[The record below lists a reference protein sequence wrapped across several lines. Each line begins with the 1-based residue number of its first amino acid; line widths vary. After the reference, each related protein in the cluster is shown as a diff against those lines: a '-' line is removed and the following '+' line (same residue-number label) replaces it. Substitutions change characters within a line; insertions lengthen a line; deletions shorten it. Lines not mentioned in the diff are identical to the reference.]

1 MLKKFKP
8 LLSHILLSACA
19 FSVIC
24 RASICLTIFLDNVPP
39 DDLEQWISNKRKRHD
54 WYSPTQNGCFRKWLA
69 LLSLRACHGSGNC
82 KCTAFLY
89 LLDCFPEPAYRLSDL
104 LYNFSANEKIW
115 RRLSFQRFSSL
126 FYHLHPFSAGNSGTV
141 TVYPP
146 GNTSLLFIFLIAPV
160 PSIAEDFTTE
170 ELRIRKYKLLHI
182 IWIMEVFII
191 FLAFIKQKHLLH
203 LFMITLLFT
212 SSIMVA
218 GKIHIFYYRKIIT
231 KEKTD
236 D

>member
-1 MLKKFKP
+1 MDVSENDLPYYHYGLVTVLETASVQLFWYLLG
-8 LLSHILLSACA
+8 LLSGTSSTDYLI
-19 FSVIC
+19 FYI
-24 RASICLTIFLDNVPP
+24 IFL
-39 DDLEQWISNKRKRHD
+39 LMRKYGGGFHFRD
-54 WYSPTQNGCFRKWLA
+54 FLPCFITSI
-69 LLSLRACHGSGNC
+69 LSLRGILELLQYIRLEILP
-82 KCTAFLY
+82 CTL
-89 LLDCFPEPAYRLSDL
+89 
-104 LYNFSANEKIW
+104 I
-115 RRLSFQRFSSL
+115 SSL
-126 FYHLHPFSAGNSGTV
+126 
-141 TVYPP
+141 
-146 GNTSLLFIFLIAPV
+146 SLLFIFLIAPV

>member
-1 MLKKFKP
+1 MP
-8 LLSHILLSACA
+8 SLLFAEHPYVLLFFTTTFRQTIWSSGFPINVNAMIDTLLRKMDVSENDLPYYHYGLVTVLETASVQLFCIFWTA
-19 FSVIC
+19 F
-24 RASICLTIFLDNVPP
+24 RNQLTDYLIFYIIFL
-39 DDLEQWISNKRKRHD
+39 LMRKYGGGFHFRD
-54 WYSPTQNGCFRKWLA
+54 FLPCFITSI
-69 LLSLRACHGSGNC
+69 LSLLGILELLQYIRLEILP
-82 KCTAFLY
+82 CTL
-89 LLDCFPEPAYRLSDL
+89 
-104 LYNFSANEKIW
+104 I
-115 RRLSFQRFSSL
+115 SSL
-126 FYHLHPFSAGNSGTV
+126 
-141 TVYPP
+141 
-146 GNTSLLFIFLIAPV
+146 SLLFIFLIAPV